1 MWYPTLHRL
10 LAHPLSTSTPFGE
23 HRKNERH
30 PEPSTPTPGTRNVQ
44 VPVSVPVQIDEIWL
58 FDDIHHGASL
68 DLNAG
73 RIGPVHGWSDGG
85 RDVVNFLAHVW
96 KGEGVAVEVY
106 PEQALDWREQREQ
119 PMVKLKA
126 TAIERPRSRRR
137 KVIGV
142 GHSFGGNALYV
153 YVFSFPRA

>member
-10 LAHPLSTSTPFGE
+10 LAHPLSTSTTFGQ
-23 HRKNERH
+23 HRKSERH
-30 PEPSTPTPGTRNVQ
+30 PEPSTPTSGTQNVQ
-44 VPVSVPVQIDEIWL
+44 ASVPVPVPVQIDEIWL

-96 KGEGVAVEVY
+96 KGGGGTGDVY
-106 PEQALDWREQREQ
+106 PEQALDWREQRKQ
-119 PMVKLKA
+119 PKVEA
-126 TAIERPRSRRR
+126 TKTERPRSRRR

-153 YVFSFPRA
+153 SSFPRA